1 MSGPAKTPNEIKARR
16 GTLKPSRAVVVQIAN
31 SLPRA
36 SELGVPDGL
45 GPIATEAW
53 HRIVQYAGAWIA
65 VSDRDSLTMLVKDI
79 ELLANLEARVS
90 VDGPVLYTDKGYAYA
105 HPAMGM
111 RHSTEESIRKWMN
124 HLGLTPAD
132 RAKLGIAMVESQ
144 SKVDKYR
151 ERLAAKAG
159 HRAG

>member
-16 GTLKPSRAVVVQIAN
+16 GTLKPSRAVVVQIQN

-53 HRIVQYAGAWIA
+53 ERIVQYAGAWIA

>member
-1 MSGPAKTPNEIKARR
+1 
-16 GTLKPSRAVVVQIAN
+16 
-31 SLPRA
+31 
-36 SELGVPDGL
+36 
-45 GPIATEAW
+45 
-53 HRIVQYAGAWIA
+53 
-65 VSDRDSLTMLVKDI
+65 
-79 ELLANLEARVS
+79 
-90 VDGPVLYTDKGYAYA
+90 
-105 HPAMGM
+105 MGM

>member
-1 MSGPAKTPNEIKARR
+1 MSGPPRTPNEIKARR
-16 GTLKPSRAVVVQIAN
+16 GTLKPSRAVVVQLQN

-45 GPIATEAW
+45 GPIASEAW
-53 HRIVQYAGAWIA
+53 QRIVEYAGAWIA
-65 VSDRDSLTMLVKDI
+65 VSDRDALTMLVRYI
-79 ELLANLEARVS
+79 EFLAGLEARIQ

-105 HPAMGM
+105 HPAVGM
-111 RHSTEESIRKWMN
+111 RTSAEESIRKWMN
-124 HLGLTPAD
+124 HLGLTPSD

>member
-16 GTLKPSRAVVVQIAN
+16 GTLKPSRAVVVQIQN

>member
-1 MSGPAKTPNEIKARR
+1 VSGPAKTPNEIKARR
-16 GTLKPSRAVVVQIAN
+16 GTLKPSRAVVVQIQN

-53 HRIVQYAGAWIA
+53 ERIVQYAGAWIA

>member
-16 GTLKPSRAVVVQIAN
+16 GTLKPSRAVVVQIQN

-53 HRIVQYAGAWIA
+53 ERIVQHAGAWIA

>member
-16 GTLKPSRAVVVQIAN
+16 GTLKPSRAVVVQIQN

-45 GPIATEAW
+45 GPIAIEAW
-53 HRIVQYAGAWIA
+53 ERIVQYAGAWIA

>member
-16 GTLKPSRAVVVQIAN
+16 GTLKPSRAVVVQIQN

-53 HRIVQYAGAWIA
+53 ERIVQYAGAWIA

-79 ELLANLEARVS
+79 ELLANLEARIS
-90 VDGPVLYTDKGYAYA
+90 VDGPVLYTDKGYAYD

>member
-1 MSGPAKTPNEIKARR
+1 MSGPAKTPNEVKARR
-16 GTLKPSRAVVVQIAN
+16 GTLKPSRAVVVQIQN

-53 HRIVQYAGAWIA
+53 ERIVQYAGAWIA

>member
-53 HRIVQYAGAWIA
+53 DRIVQYAGAWIA

-151 ERLAAKAG
+151 ERLAAKGG

>member
-1 MSGPAKTPNEIKARR
+1 MPGPAKTPNEIKAKR
-16 GTLKPSRAVVVQIAN
+16 GTLKPSRAVVVQLTN

-53 HRIVQYAGAWIA
+53 HRIVEYAGAWIA
-65 VSDRDSLTMLVKDI
+65 VSDRDALTLLVKDI
-79 ELLANLEARVS
+79 EHLATLEARLS
-90 VDGPVLYTDKGYAYA
+90 VDGPILYTDKGYAYA
-105 HPAMGM
+105 HPAAGM
-111 RHSTEESIRKWMN
+111 RTSTGESIRKWMN

-144 SKVDKYR
+144 SKIDKYR
-151 ERLAAKAG
+151 DRMQQKAG

>member
-16 GTLKPSRAVVVQIAN
+16 GTLKPSRAVVVQIQN
-31 SLPRA
+31 RLPRA

-53 HRIVQYAGAWIA
+53 DRIVQYAGAWIA

>member
-53 HRIVQYAGAWIA
+53 ERIVQYAGAWIA

>member
-1 MSGPAKTPNEIKARR
+1 MPGPAKTPNEIKAKR
-16 GTLKPSRAVVVQIAN
+16 GTLRPSRAVVVQLQN

-53 HRIVQYAGAWIA
+53 QRIVDYAGSWIA
-65 VSDRDSLTMLVKDI
+65 VSDRDALTMLCRDI
-79 ELLANLEARVS
+79 EMLANLEAKIS
-90 VDGPVLYTDKGYAYA
+90 QDGPVLYTDKGYAYA

-111 RHSTEESIRKWMN
+111 RTSTEESVRKWMN

-144 SKVDKYR
+144 SKIDKYR
-151 ERLAAKAG
+151 ERMQQKAG

>member
-16 GTLKPSRAVVVQIAN
+16 GTLKPSRAVVVQIAS

-53 HRIVQYAGAWIA
+53 DRIVQYAGAWIA

>member
-16 GTLKPSRAVVVQIAN
+16 GTLKPSRAVVVQIQN

-53 HRIVQYAGAWIA
+53 ERIVQYAGAWIA

-144 SKVDKYR
+144 STVDKYR

>member
-16 GTLKPSRAVVVQIAN
+16 GTLKPSRAVIVQIQN

-53 HRIVQYAGAWIA
+53 ERIVQYAGAWIA

>member
-16 GTLKPSRAVVVQIAN
+16 GTLKPSRAVVVQIQN

-53 HRIVQYAGAWIA
+53 ERIVQYAGAWIA

-79 ELLANLEARVS
+79 ELLANLEARIS

>member
-1 MSGPAKTPNEIKARR
+1 MPGPARIPNEIKAKR
-16 GTLKPSRAVVVQIAN
+16 GTLKPSRAVVVQLAN

-53 HRIVQYAGAWIA
+53 NRIVEHAGAWIA
-65 VSDRDSLTMLVKDI
+65 VSDRDALTMLVKDI
-79 ELLANLEARVS
+79 EHLANLEARLA
-90 VDGPVLYTDKGYAYA
+90 VDGPILYTDKGYAYA
-105 HPAMGM
+105 HPAAGM
-111 RHSTEESIRKWMN
+111 RTTTEESIRKWMN
-124 HLGLTPAD
+124 HLGLTPSD

>member
-1 MSGPAKTPNEIKARR
+1 MSGPARTPNEIKARR
-16 GTLKPSRAVVVQIAN
+16 GTLKPSRAVVVQIQN

-53 HRIVQYAGAWIA
+53 ERIVQYAGAWIA

>member
-16 GTLKPSRAVVVQIAN
+16 GTLKPSRAVVVQIQN

-53 HRIVQYAGAWIA
+53 ERIVQYAGAWIA

-105 HPAMGM
+105 HPAIGM

>member
-16 GTLKPSRAVVVQIAN
+16 GTLKPSRAVVVQIQN

-53 HRIVQYAGAWIA
+53 DRIVQYAGAWIA

-151 ERLAAKAG
+151 ERLATKAG

>member
-53 HRIVQYAGAWIA
+53 DRIVQYAGAWIA

>member
-1 MSGPAKTPNEIKARR
+1 MTGPAKTPNEIKARR
-16 GTLKPSRAVVVQIAN
+16 GTLKPSRAVVVQIQN

-53 HRIVQYAGAWIA
+53 ERIVQYAGAWIA

>member
-1 MSGPAKTPNEIKARR
+1 VSGPAKTPNEVKARR
-16 GTLKPSRAVVVQIAN
+16 GTLKPSRAVVVQIQN

-53 HRIVQYAGAWIA
+53 ERIVQYAGAWIA

>member
-53 HRIVQYAGAWIA
+53 ERIVQYAGAWIA

-151 ERLAAKAG
+151 ERLSAKAG

>member
-1 MSGPAKTPNEIKARR
+1 MSGPAKTPNEIKQKR
-16 GTLKPSRAVVVQIAN
+16 GTFKASRAVVVRLEN

-36 SELGVPDGL
+36 AELGVPDGL
-45 GPIATEAW
+45 GPIATETW
-53 HRIVQYAGAWIA
+53 HRIVEHAGSWIA
-65 VSDRDSLTMLVKDI
+65 VSDREALTMLCRDV
-79 ELLANLEARVS
+79 EMMANLEAKLS
-90 VDGPVLYTDKGYAYA
+90 QDGPVLYTDKGYAYA

-111 RHSTEESIRKWMN
+111 RTSTGESIRKWMN

-144 SKVDKYR
+144 SKIDKYR
-151 ERLAAKAG
+151 DRMQQKAG

>member
-16 GTLKPSRAVVVQIAN
+16 GTLKPSRAVVVQIQN

-53 HRIVQYAGAWIA
+53 ERIVQYAGAWIA

-151 ERLAAKAG
+151 ERLAAKGG

>member
-16 GTLKPSRAVVVQIAN
+16 GTLKPSRAVVVQIQN

-53 HRIVQYAGAWIA
+53 DRIVQYAGAWIA

-79 ELLANLEARVS
+79 ELLTNLEARVS